1 MGLLNL
7 RAARVVLWVV
17 AGAAAACA
25 TRAQEAPTGV
35 LRHGPKAA
43 PVSVLS
49 QRTAID
55 DLEVTGMLA
64 GVPQGAVRYASYADL
79 LRLPSVTAAVTDDAD
94 IGASAVHPVR
104 VAGVPLD
111 ILAKALGVL
120 PTSDLIDALCSD
132 RYRSQFPADYIAAHR
147 PILVLTV
154 NGLKPAAWAVRV
166 HKEDPGPYF
175 IVYDRYVPTF
185 KVLSHS
191 DEEQLPTNV
200 VRLNFTT
207 RAATFGGITPRGE
220 YAADSAVMQ
229 GFAIAKQNCMRC
241 HASGAAGGTKS
252 KHDWA
257 KLSAFARQRGAD
269 FEQYVHDPPSVDP
282 HAKMPRNAQYDA
294 ATLAALRAYFSS
306 LVQ

>member
-1 MGLLNL
+1 
-7 RAARVVLWVV
+7 
-17 AGAAAACA
+17 
-25 TRAQEAPTGV
+25 
-35 LRHGPKAA
+35 
-43 PVSVLS
+43 
-49 QRTAID
+49 
-55 DLEVTGMLA
+55 MLA